1 MRGNTAR
8 RASGGHRVP
17 HGGEACQPCRPRP
30 VRCIAALRCPRR
42 PAAAAAAGSRRAAA
56 AAATEGCRPSAG
68 AAGCAARA
76 HPSGL
81 LLPTVEKVH
90 HADDQRP
97 DSQCLRHGQLAG
109 SHRIWCGWG
118 IPWWGLVHGEEA
130 RQLRLLALPSLLAAP
145 ALGRLLLSPA
155 VPLVPAPT
163 SPTSPPAAPP
173 DGMAR

>member
-1 MRGNTAR
+1 MRGSTAR
-8 RASGGHRVP
+8 RASGGHRVRGVP

-42 PAAAAAAGSRRAAA
+42 PAAA
-56 AAATEGCRPSAG
+56 TEGCRPSAG
-68 AAGCAARA
+68 ASGCAARA

-109 SHRIWCGWG
+109 SHRIWCGWD

-130 RQLRLLALPSLLAAP
+130 RQLRLLALASLLAACLPSAAPSRP
-145 ALGRLLLSPA
+145 AAAAPQVAHRDRCPSSELLSSASAAGTGTA
-155 VPLVPAPT
+155 VG
-163 SPTSPPAAPP
+163 SQ
-173 DGMAR
+173 